1 MPDYPTSAKE
11 VGHNHEVE
19 PRVLGERLRAYL
31 QFEAEQR
38 ERAALSSSM
47 PERKLARG
55 LANLWSK
62 QISDVR
68 RELRRRERI
77 GTLNPA

>member
-19 PRVLGERLRAYL
+19 PRVLGERLRDARDSAAYWKR
-31 QFEAEQR
+31 QEVQAESPVHR
-38 ERAALSSSM
+38 VRAAGLN
-47 PERKLARG
+47 KL
-55 LANLWSK
+55 WTK
-62 QISDVR
+62 QVVEIE
-68 RELRRRERI
+68 RELRRR